1 MNFTARQIAQGT
13 RPKLHMDVDTG
24 TETVEEVVDTTAKL
38 AGKRMRYMVLNED
51 IARPTSN
58 RFAELEMGL
67 DSQEIIAMFDSTWG
81 NHYSPEKK
89 PPT

>member
-1 MNFTARQIAQGT
+1 MHHPLPIIRLRPMLRILHILIAW
-13 RPKLHMDVDTG
+13 